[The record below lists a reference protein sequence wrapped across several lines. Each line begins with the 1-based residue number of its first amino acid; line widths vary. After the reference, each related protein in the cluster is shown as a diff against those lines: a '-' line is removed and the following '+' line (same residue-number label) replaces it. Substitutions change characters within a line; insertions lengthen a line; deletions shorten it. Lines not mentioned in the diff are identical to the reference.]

1 MTIFATSGAGKSF
14 FVKLE
19 ALRSLML
26 GIEVMIIDPE
36 TEYKPLAKAVGGEY
50 VSFSF
55 NSPQKINPFDLSQA
69 VEEGEN
75 QLGLKILSLHS
86 LFKVIM
92 GTITPIQEALLDR
105 ALITAYRAKGIT
117 QDVATQTKEPPLMED
132 LYKTLIGMESPEA
145 LIWPR
150 GLKSLSE
157 EVLWGYLI
165 NKPMSI

>member
-1 MTIFATSGAGKSF
+1 M
-14 FVKLE
+14 
-19 ALRSLML
+19 
-26 GIEVMIIDPE
+26 
-36 TEYKPLAKAVGGEY
+36 
-50 VSFSF
+50 
-55 NSPQKINPFDLSQA
+55 SQA

-145 LIWPR
+145 LDLAARIEKFVR
-150 GLKSLSE
+150 GSFVGIFDKQTNVNLKIRLPSFQSGISPTPFVRLPC
-157 EVLWGYLI
+157 L
-165 NKPMSI
+165 